1 MACFKG
7 RDRDACNNAERM
19 GQARMGLKAHRAQ
32 MSQDTAKS
40 GAADRERRCYRD
52 KRVQYLLAVAFAA
65 GASDPLDLS
74 RSPAS
79 PASLVCSVLAL
90 LVGGLQICSR

>member
-52 KRVQYLLAVAFAA
+52 KRVQYLLAVAFA